1 MSSPSEWIA
10 AIDIGGSKIA
20 VTLADASGPRY
31 RLIQTTVKTGTSRA
45 IPEQCHALLHSLC
58 HQADIHLSA
67 ICGVGVSACGPFAYQ
82 DNYLGLVAPNL
93 CGGLSN
99 AEDLPND
106 WTFIPL
112 ASVLQEHCAHVVI
125 DNDCIAALTAER
137 FFGAA
142 QNEPNCA
149 YVTWS
154 TGIGFGLCV
163 DGHVLR
169 GKHGNAGHAGHM
181 LLSEVS
187 DALCGCGNQGDLEG
201 LISGRNLSQR
211 LQQPLE
217 VIFTAAANGD
227 PTSLAIAE
235 DAAKWLGRGHPQE
248 EDQDGS
254 GAGGHGA
261 GAALC
266 QRRPAGRHWQ
276 RRRRAHGSDHHLRHV
291 CARTE
296 GESRCVWGWGGGGA
310 GRCRMPRRAATAQ
323 PTSAQPT
330 HALSTP
336 PPPPS
341 LSSHALVAAEF
352 MEFARKAEEMRLT
365 AANAKTE

>member
-1 MSSPSEWIA
+1 MSSPSEWIV

-31 RLIQTTVKTGTSRA
+31 RLIQPTVKTGTSRT
-45 IPEQCHALLHSLC
+45 IPEQCHTLLQSLC
-58 HQADIHLSA
+58 HQADIHFSK
-67 ICGVGVSACGPFAYQ
+67 INSIGVSACGPFAFQ
-82 DNYLGLVAPNL
+82 DNLLGLVAPNL

-99 AEDLPND
+99 ADDLPND

-112 ASVLQEHCAHVVI
+112 ASVLQEQCSHVVI

-137 FFGAA
+137 YFGAA
-142 QNEPNCA
+142 QDEPNCA

-217 VIFTAAANGD
+217 VIFTAAAHGD
-227 PTSLAIAE
+227 PTCLAIAE
-235 DAAKWLGRGHPQE
+235 EAAKWLGRGLYNLITTL
-248 EDQDGS
+248 DLRCILMGGS
-254 GAGGHGA
+254 VWRHHARLLAPLVEKEIHS
-261 GAALC
+261 
-266 QRRPAGRHWQ
+266 RFPAM
-276 RRRRAHGSDHHLRHV
+276 
-291 CARTE
+291 TE
-296 GESRCVWGWGGGGA
+296 GVVLQSAAMGELVADLGALSLVMPESWKADWNAR
-310 GRCRMPRRAATAQ
+310 Q
-323 PTSAQPT
+323 PWN
-330 HALSTP
+330 ALST
-336 PPPPS
+336 
-341 LSSHALVAAEF
+341 SSQ
-352 MEFARKAEEMRLT
+352 
-365 AANAKTE
+365 

>member
-31 RLIQTTVKTGTSRA
+31 RLIQPTVKTGTSRA
-45 IPEQCHALLHSLC
+45 IPEQCLTLLQSLC
-58 HQADIHLSA
+58 HQADIDFSK
-67 ICGVGVSACGPFAYQ
+67 INSIGVSACGPFAFQ
-82 DNYLGLVAPNL
+82 DNLLGLVAPNL

-99 AEDLPND
+99 ANDLPND

-112 ASVLQEHCAHVVI
+112 ASVLQEQCSHVLI

-137 FFGAA
+137 NFGAA
-142 QNEPNCA
+142 QDEPNCA

-217 VIFTAAANGD
+217 VIFTAADQGD
-227 PTSLAIAE
+227 PTCVAIAE
-235 DAAKWLGRGHPQE
+235 EAAKWLGRGLYNLITTL
-248 EDQDGS
+248 DLRCILMGGS
-254 GAGGHGA
+254 VWRHHAGLLAPLVEKEIHSRFPAMTEGVVLQS
-261 GAALC
+261 AALGELVADLGALTLVM
-266 QRRPAGRHWQ
+266 PESWKADWN
-276 RRRRAHGSDHHLRHV
+276 
-291 CARTE
+291 AR
-296 GESRCVWGWGGGGA
+296 
-310 GRCRMPRRAATAQ
+310 Q
-323 PTSAQPT
+323 PWN
-330 HALSTP
+330 ALST
-336 PPPPS
+336 S
-341 LSSHALVAAEF
+341 
-352 MEFARKAEEMRLT
+352 T
-365 AANAKTE
+365 Q

>member
-31 RLIQTTVKTGTSRA
+31 RLIQPTVKTGTSRA
-45 IPEQCHALLHSLC
+45 IPEQCHTLLQSLC
-58 HQADIHLSA
+58 HQADIHFSM
-67 ICGVGVSACGPFAYQ
+67 INSIGVSACGPFAFQ
-82 DNYLGLVAPNL
+82 DNFLGLVAPNL

-99 AEDLPND
+99 ADDLPND

-112 ASVLQEHCAHVVI
+112 ASVLQEQSSHVVI

-137 FFGAA
+137 NFGAA
-142 QNEPNCA
+142 QDEPNCA

-217 VIFTAAANGD
+217 VIFTAAAHGD
-227 PTSLAIAE
+227 PTCLAIAE
-235 DAAKWLGRGHPQE
+235 EAAKWLGRGLYNLITTL
-248 EDQDGS
+248 DLRCILMGGS
-254 GAGGHGA
+254 VWRHHAGLLAPLVEKEIHSRFPAMTEGVVLQS
-261 GAALC
+261 AALGELVADLGALSLVM
-266 QRRPAGRHWQ
+266 PESWKADWN
-276 RRRRAHGSDHHLRHV
+276 
-291 CARTE
+291 AR
-296 GESRCVWGWGGGGA
+296 
-310 GRCRMPRRAATAQ
+310 Q
-323 PTSAQPT
+323 PWN
-330 HALSTP
+330 ALST
-336 PPPPS
+336 S
-341 LSSHALVAAEF
+341 TQKVICE
-352 MEFARKAEEMRLT
+352 
-365 AANAKTE
+365 

>member
-31 RLIQTTVKTGTSRA
+31 RLIQPTVKTGTSRA
-45 IPEQCHALLHSLC
+45 IPEQCLTLLQSLC
-58 HQADIHLSA
+58 HQADIDFSM
-67 ICGVGVSACGPFAYQ
+67 INSIGVSACGPFAFQ
-82 DNYLGLVAPNL
+82 DNLLGLVAPNL

-99 AEDLPND
+99 ANDLPND
-106 WTFIPL
+106 WTFIPM
-112 ASVLQEHCAHVVI
+112 ASVLKEQSSHVVI

-137 FFGAA
+137 YFGAA
-142 QNEPNCA
+142 QDEPNCA

-163 DGHVLR
+163 DSYVLR

-217 VIFTAAANGD
+217 VIFTAAAQGD
-227 PTSLAIAE
+227 PTCLAIAE
-235 DAAKWLGRGHPQE
+235 EAAKWLGRGLYNLITTL
-248 EDQDGS
+248 DLRCILMGGS
-254 GAGGHGA
+254 VWRHHAGLLAPLVEKEIHSRFPAMTEGVVLQS
-261 GAALC
+261 AALGELVADLGALSLVM
-266 QRRPAGRHWQ
+266 PESWKADWN
-276 RRRRAHGSDHHLRHV
+276 
-291 CARTE
+291 AR
-296 GESRCVWGWGGGGA
+296 
-310 GRCRMPRRAATAQ
+310 Q
-323 PTSAQPT
+323 PWN
-330 HALSTP
+330 ALSTC
-336 PPPPS
+336 S
-341 LSSHALVAAEF
+341 Q
-352 MEFARKAEEMRLT
+352 
-365 AANAKTE
+365 

>member
-20 VTLADASGPRY
+20 VTLTDASGPRY
-31 RLIQTTVKTGTSRA
+31 RLIQPTVKTGTSRA
-45 IPEQCHALLHSLC
+45 IPEQCLTLLQSLC
-58 HQADIHLSA
+58 IQADIDFSK
-67 ICGVGVSACGPFAYQ
+67 INSIGVSACGPFAFQ
-82 DNYLGLVAPNL
+82 DNLLGLVAPNL

-99 AEDLPND
+99 ANDLPND

-112 ASVLQEHCAHVVI
+112 ASVLQEQCSHVVI

-137 FFGAA
+137 NFGAA
-142 QNEPNCA
+142 QDEPNCA

-217 VIFTAAANGD
+217 VIFTAAAHGD
-227 PTSLAIAE
+227 PTCLAIAE
-235 DAAKWLGRGHPQE
+235 EAAKWLGRGLYNLITTL
-248 EDQDGS
+248 DLRCILMGGS
-254 GAGGHGA
+254 VWRHHAGLLAPLVEKEIQFRFPAMTEGVVLQS
-261 GAALC
+261 AALGELVADLGALC
-266 QRRPAGRHWQ
+266 LVMPESWKT
-276 RRRRAHGSDHHLRHV
+276 DWN
-291 CARTE
+291 AR
-296 GESRCVWGWGGGGA
+296 
-310 GRCRMPRRAATAQ
+310 Q
-323 PTSAQPT
+323 PWI
-330 HALSTP
+330 ALST
-336 PPPPS
+336 S
-341 LSSHALVAAEF
+341 
-352 MEFARKAEEMRLT
+352 T
-365 AANAKTE
+365 Q

>member
-31 RLIQTTVKTGTSRA
+31 RLIQPTVKTGTSRA
-45 IPEQCHALLHSLC
+45 IPEQCLTLLQSLC
-58 HQADIHLSA
+58 HQADIDFSK
-67 ICGVGVSACGPFAYQ
+67 INSIGVSACGPFAFQ
-82 DNYLGLVAPNL
+82 DNLLGLVAPNL

-99 AEDLPND
+99 ANDLPND

-112 ASVLQEHCAHVVI
+112 ASVLKEQSSHVVI

-137 FFGAA
+137 YFGAA
-142 QNEPNCA
+142 QDEPNCA

-163 DGHVLR
+163 DSHVLR

-217 VIFTAAANGD
+217 VIFTAAAQGD
-227 PTSLAIAE
+227 PTCLAIAE
-235 DAAKWLGRGHPQE
+235 EAAKWLGRGLYNLITTL
-248 EDQDGS
+248 DLRCILMGGS
-254 GAGGHGA
+254 VWRHHAGLLAPLVEKEIHSRFPAMTEGVVLQS
-261 GAALC
+261 AALGELVADLGALSLVM
-266 QRRPAGRHWQ
+266 PESWKADWN
-276 RRRRAHGSDHHLRHV
+276 
-291 CARTE
+291 AR
-296 GESRCVWGWGGGGA
+296 
-310 GRCRMPRRAATAQ
+310 Q
-323 PTSAQPT
+323 PWN
-330 HALSTP
+330 ALST
-336 PPPPS
+336 
-341 LSSHALVAAEF
+341 SSQ
-352 MEFARKAEEMRLT
+352 
-365 AANAKTE
+365 

>member
-31 RLIQTTVKTGTSRA
+31 RLIQPTVKTGTSRA
-45 IPEQCHALLHSLC
+45 IPEQCLTLLQSLC
-58 HQADIHLSA
+58 HQADIDFSK
-67 ICGVGVSACGPFAYQ
+67 INSIGVSACGPFAFQ
-82 DNYLGLVAPNL
+82 DNLLSLVAPNL

-99 AEDLPND
+99 ANDLPND

-112 ASVLQEHCAHVVI
+112 ASVLQEQCSHVVI

-137 FFGAA
+137 YFGAA
-142 QNEPNCA
+142 QDEPNCA

-217 VIFTAAANGD
+217 VIFTAAAQGD
-227 PTSLAIAE
+227 PTCLAIAE
-235 DAAKWLGRGHPQE
+235 EAAKWLGRGLYNLITTL
-248 EDQDGS
+248 DLRCILMGGS
-254 GAGGHGA
+254 VWRHHAGLLAPLVEKEIHSRFPAMTEGVVLQS
-261 GAALC
+261 AALGELVADLGALSLVM
-266 QRRPAGRHWQ
+266 PESWKADWN
-276 RRRRAHGSDHHLRHV
+276 
-291 CARTE
+291 AR
-296 GESRCVWGWGGGGA
+296 
-310 GRCRMPRRAATAQ
+310 Q
-323 PTSAQPT
+323 PWN
-330 HALSTP
+330 ALST
-336 PPPPS
+336 
-341 LSSHALVAAEF
+341 SSQ
-352 MEFARKAEEMRLT
+352 
-365 AANAKTE
+365 

>member
-1 MSSPSEWIA
+1 MSTPSEWIA

-31 RLIQTTVKTGTSRA
+31 RLIQPTVKTGTSRA
-45 IPEQCHALLHSLC
+45 IPEQCLTLLQSLC
-58 HQADIHLSA
+58 HQADIDFSK
-67 ICGVGVSACGPFAYQ
+67 INSIGVSACGPFAFQ
-82 DNYLGLVAPNL
+82 DNLLGLVAPNL

-99 AEDLPND
+99 ANDLPND

-112 ASVLQEHCAHVVI
+112 ASVLKEQSSHVVI

-137 FFGAA
+137 YFGAA
-142 QNEPNCA
+142 QDEPNCA

-217 VIFTAAANGD
+217 VIFTAAAQGD
-227 PTSLAIAE
+227 PTCLAIAE
-235 DAAKWLGRGHPQE
+235 EAAKWLGRGLYNLITTL
-248 EDQDGS
+248 DLRCILMGGS
-254 GAGGHGA
+254 VWRHHAGLLAPLVEKEIHSRFPAMTEGVVLQS
-261 GAALC
+261 AAL
-266 QRRPAGRHWQ
+266 
-276 RRRRAHGSDHHLRHV
+276 
-291 CARTE
+291 
-296 GESRCVWGWGGGGA
+296 GELVADLG
-310 GRCRMPRRAATAQ
+310 
-323 PTSAQPT
+323 
-330 HALSTP
+330 ALSLVMP
-336 PPPPS
+336 ESWKADWNARQPWI
-341 LSSHALVAAEF
+341 AL
-352 MEFARKAEEMRLT
+352 T
-365 AANAKTE
+365 TSTQ

>member
-20 VTLADASGPRY
+20 VTLADASSPRY
-31 RLIQTTVKTGTSRA
+31 RLIQPTVKTGTSRA
-45 IPEQCHALLHSLC
+45 IPEQCLTLLQSLC
-58 HQADIHLSA
+58 HQADIDFSK
-67 ICGVGVSACGPFAYQ
+67 INSIGVSACGPFAFQ
-82 DNYLGLVAPNL
+82 DNLLGLVAPNL

-99 AEDLPND
+99 ANDLPND

-112 ASVLQEHCAHVVI
+112 ASVLKEQSSHVVI

-137 FFGAA
+137 YFGAA
-142 QNEPNCA
+142 QDEPNCA

-163 DGHVLR
+163 DSHVLR

-217 VIFTAAANGD
+217 VIFTAAAQGD
-227 PTSLAIAE
+227 PTCLAIAE
-235 DAAKWLGRGHPQE
+235 EAAKWLGRGLYNLITTL
-248 EDQDGS
+248 DLRCILMGGS
-254 GAGGHGA
+254 VWRHHAGLLAPLVEKEIHSRFPAMTEGVVLQS
-261 GAALC
+261 AALGELVADLGALSLVM
-266 QRRPAGRHWQ
+266 PESWKADWN
-276 RRRRAHGSDHHLRHV
+276 
-291 CARTE
+291 AR
-296 GESRCVWGWGGGGA
+296 
-310 GRCRMPRRAATAQ
+310 Q
-323 PTSAQPT
+323 PWN
-330 HALSTP
+330 ALSTC
-336 PPPPS
+336 S
-341 LSSHALVAAEF
+341 Q
-352 MEFARKAEEMRLT
+352 
-365 AANAKTE
+365 

>member
-31 RLIQTTVKTGTSRA
+31 RLIQPTVKTGTFRA
-45 IPEQCHALLHSLC
+45 IPEQCLTLLQSLC
-58 HQADIHLSA
+58 HQADIHFSK
-67 ICGVGVSACGPFAYQ
+67 INSIGVSACGPFAFQ
-82 DNYLGLVAPNL
+82 DNFLGLVAPNL

-99 AEDLPND
+99 ADDLPND
-106 WTFIPL
+106 WTFIPM
-112 ASVLQEHCAHVVI
+112 ASVLQEQCSHVVI

-137 FFGAA
+137 NFGAA
-142 QNEPNCA
+142 QDEPNCA

-163 DGHVLR
+163 DGRVLR

-217 VIFTAAANGD
+217 VIFTAAAHGD
-227 PTSLAIAE
+227 PTCLAISE
-235 DAAKWLGRGHPQE
+235 EAAKWLGRGLFNLITTL
-248 EDQDGS
+248 DLRCILMGGS
-254 GAGGHGA
+254 VWRHHAGLLAPLVEKEIHSRFPAMTEGVVLQS
-261 GAALC
+261 AALGELVADLGALSLVM
-266 QRRPAGRHWQ
+266 PESWKADWN
-276 RRRRAHGSDHHLRHV
+276 
-291 CARTE
+291 AR
-296 GESRCVWGWGGGGA
+296 
-310 GRCRMPRRAATAQ
+310 Q
-323 PTSAQPT
+323 PWN
-330 HALSTP
+330 ALST
-336 PPPPS
+336 
-341 LSSHALVAAEF
+341 SSQ
-352 MEFARKAEEMRLT
+352 
-365 AANAKTE
+365 

>member
-31 RLIQTTVKTGTSRA
+31 RLIQPTVKTGTSRA
-45 IPEQCHALLHSLC
+45 IPEQCHTLLQSLC
-58 HQADIHLSA
+58 HQADIHFSM
-67 ICGVGVSACGPFAYQ
+67 INSIGVSACGPFAFQ
-82 DNYLGLVAPNL
+82 DNFLGLVAPNL

-99 AEDLPND
+99 ADDLPND

-112 ASVLQEHCAHVVI
+112 ASVLQEQSSHVVI

-137 FFGAA
+137 NFGAA
-142 QNEPNCA
+142 QDEPNCA

-217 VIFTAAANGD
+217 VIFTAAAHGD
-227 PTSLAIAE
+227 PTCLAIAE
-235 DAAKWLGRGHPQE
+235 EAAKWLGRGLYNLITTL
-248 EDQDGS
+248 DLRCILMGGS
-254 GAGGHGA
+254 VWRHHAGLLAPLVEKEIQFRFPAMTEGVVLQS
-261 GAALC
+261 AALGELVADLGALSLVM
-266 QRRPAGRHWQ
+266 PESWKADWN
-276 RRRRAHGSDHHLRHV
+276 
-291 CARTE
+291 AR
-296 GESRCVWGWGGGGA
+296 
-310 GRCRMPRRAATAQ
+310 Q
-323 PTSAQPT
+323 PWN
-330 HALSTP
+330 ALST
-336 PPPPS
+336 
-341 LSSHALVAAEF
+341 SSQ
-352 MEFARKAEEMRLT
+352 
-365 AANAKTE
+365 

>member
-31 RLIQTTVKTGTSRA
+31 RLIKPTVKTGTSRA
-45 IPEQCHALLHSLC
+45 IPEQCLTLLQSLC
-58 HQADIHLSA
+58 HQADIDFSK
-67 ICGVGVSACGPFAYQ
+67 INSIGVSACGPFAFQ
-82 DNYLGLVAPNL
+82 DNLLSLVAPNL

-99 AEDLPND
+99 ANDLPND

-112 ASVLQEHCAHVVI
+112 ASVLQEQCSHVVI

-137 FFGAA
+137 YFGAA
-142 QNEPNCA
+142 QDEPNCA

-163 DGHVLR
+163 DSHVLR

-217 VIFTAAANGD
+217 VIFTAAAQGD
-227 PTSLAIAE
+227 PTCLAIAE
-235 DAAKWLGRGHPQE
+235 EAAKWLGRGLYNLITTL
-248 EDQDGS
+248 DLRCILMGGS
-254 GAGGHGA
+254 VWRHHAGLLAPLVEKEIHSRFPAMTEGVVLQS
-261 GAALC
+261 AAL
-266 QRRPAGRHWQ
+266 
-276 RRRRAHGSDHHLRHV
+276 
-291 CARTE
+291 
-296 GESRCVWGWGGGGA
+296 GELVADLG
-310 GRCRMPRRAATAQ
+310 
-323 PTSAQPT
+323 
-330 HALSTP
+330 ALSLVMP
-336 PPPPS
+336 ESWKADWNARQPWI
-341 LSSHALVAAEF
+341 AL
-352 MEFARKAEEMRLT
+352 T
-365 AANAKTE
+365 TSTQ

>member
-20 VTLADASGPRY
+20 VILADASGPRY
-31 RLIQTTVKTGTSRA
+31 RLIQPTVKTGTSRA
-45 IPEQCHALLHSLC
+45 IPEQCLTLLQSLC
-58 HQADIHLSA
+58 HQADIDFSK
-67 ICGVGVSACGPFAYQ
+67 INSIGVSACGPFAFQ
-82 DNYLGLVAPNL
+82 DNSLGLVAPNL

-99 AEDLPND
+99 ADDLPND

-112 ASVLQEHCAHVVI
+112 ASVLHEQCSHVVI

-137 FFGAA
+137 NFGAA
-142 QNEPNCA
+142 QDEPNCA

-201 LISGRNLSQR
+201 LISGRNLNQR

-217 VIFTAAANGD
+217 VIFTAAAQGD
-227 PTSLAIAE
+227 PTCLAIAE
-235 DAAKWLGRGHPQE
+235 EAAKWLGRGLYNLITTL
-248 EDQDGS
+248 DLRCILMGGS
-254 GAGGHGA
+254 VWRHHAGLLAPLVEKEIHSRFTAMTEGVVVQS
-261 GAALC
+261 AAL
-266 QRRPAGRHWQ
+266 
-276 RRRRAHGSDHHLRHV
+276 
-291 CARTE
+291 
-296 GESRCVWGWGGGGA
+296 GELVADLG
-310 GRCRMPRRAATAQ
+310 
-323 PTSAQPT
+323 
-330 HALSTP
+330 ALSLVMP
-336 PPPPS
+336 ESWKADWNARQPWI
-341 LSSHALVAAEF
+341 AL
-352 MEFARKAEEMRLT
+352 T
-365 AANAKTE
+365 TSTQ

>member
-31 RLIQTTVKTGTSRA
+31 RLIQPTVKTGTSRA
-45 IPEQCHALLHSLC
+45 IPEQCLNLLQSLC
-58 HQADIHLSA
+58 HQADIHFSK
-67 ICGVGVSACGPFAYQ
+67 INSIGVSACGPFAFQ
-82 DNYLGLVAPNL
+82 DNLLGLVAPNL

-99 AEDLPND
+99 ADDLPND

-112 ASVLQEHCAHVVI
+112 ASVLQEQCSHVVI

-137 FFGAA
+137 NFGAA
-142 QNEPNCA
+142 QDEPNCA

-217 VIFTAAANGD
+217 VIFTAAAHGD
-227 PTSLAIAE
+227 PTCLAIAE
-235 DAAKWLGRGHPQE
+235 EAAKWLGRGLYNLITTL
-248 EDQDGS
+248 DLRCILMGGS
-254 GAGGHGA
+254 VWRHHAGLLAPLVEKEIHSRFPAMTEGVVLQS
-261 GAALC
+261 AAL
-266 QRRPAGRHWQ
+266 
-276 RRRRAHGSDHHLRHV
+276 
-291 CARTE
+291 
-296 GESRCVWGWGGGGA
+296 GELVADLG
-310 GRCRMPRRAATAQ
+310 
-323 PTSAQPT
+323 
-330 HALSTP
+330 ALSLVMP
-336 PPPPS
+336 ESWKADWNARQPWI
-341 LSSHALVAAEF
+341 AL
-352 MEFARKAEEMRLT
+352 T
-365 AANAKTE
+365 TSTQ

>member
-31 RLIQTTVKTGTSRA
+31 RLIQPTVKTGTSRA
-45 IPEQCHALLHSLC
+45 IPEQCLNLLQSLC
-58 HQADIHLSA
+58 HQADIHFSK
-67 ICGVGVSACGPFAYQ
+67 INSIGVSACGPFAFQ
-82 DNYLGLVAPNL
+82 DNLLGLVAPNL

-99 AEDLPND
+99 ADDLPND

-112 ASVLQEHCAHVVI
+112 ASVLQEQCSHVVI

-137 FFGAA
+137 NFGAA
-142 QNEPNCA
+142 QDEPNCA

-217 VIFTAAANGD
+217 VIFTAAAHGV
-227 PTSLAIAE
+227 PTCLAIAE
-235 DAAKWLGRGHPQE
+235 EAAKWLGRGLYNLITTL
-248 EDQDGS
+248 DLRCILMGGS
-254 GAGGHGA
+254 VWRHHAGLLAPLVEKEIHSRFPAMTEGVVLQS
-261 GAALC
+261 AAL
-266 QRRPAGRHWQ
+266 
-276 RRRRAHGSDHHLRHV
+276 
-291 CARTE
+291 
-296 GESRCVWGWGGGGA
+296 GELVADLG
-310 GRCRMPRRAATAQ
+310 
-323 PTSAQPT
+323 
-330 HALSTP
+330 ALSLVMP
-336 PPPPS
+336 ESWKADWNARQPWI
-341 LSSHALVAAEF
+341 AL
-352 MEFARKAEEMRLT
+352 T
-365 AANAKTE
+365 TSTQ

>member
-31 RLIQTTVKTGTSRA
+31 RLIQPTVKTGTSRA
-45 IPEQCHALLHSLC
+45 IPEQCHTLLQSLC
-58 HQADIHLSA
+58 HQADIHFSM
-67 ICGVGVSACGPFAYQ
+67 INSIGVSACGPFAFQ
-82 DNYLGLVAPNL
+82 DNFLGLVAPNL

-99 AEDLPND
+99 ADDLPND

-112 ASVLQEHCAHVVI
+112 ASVLQEQSSHVVI

-137 FFGAA
+137 NFGAA
-142 QNEPNCA
+142 QDEPNCA

-217 VIFTAAANGD
+217 VIYTAAAHGD
-227 PTSLAIAE
+227 PTCLAIAE
-235 DAAKWLGRGHPQE
+235 EAAKWLGRGLYNLITTL
-248 EDQDGS
+248 DLRCILMGGS
-254 GAGGHGA
+254 VWRHHAGLLAPLVEKEIQFRFPAMTEGVVLQS
-261 GAALC
+261 AALGELVADLGALSLVM
-266 QRRPAGRHWQ
+266 PESWKADWN
-276 RRRRAHGSDHHLRHV
+276 
-291 CARTE
+291 AR
-296 GESRCVWGWGGGGA
+296 
-310 GRCRMPRRAATAQ
+310 Q
-323 PTSAQPT
+323 PWN
-330 HALSTP
+330 ALST
-336 PPPPS
+336 S
-341 LSSHALVAAEF
+341 TQKVICE
-352 MEFARKAEEMRLT
+352 
-365 AANAKTE
+365 

>member
-31 RLIQTTVKTGTSRA
+31 RLIQPTVKTGTSRA
-45 IPEQCHALLHSLC
+45 IPEQCHTLLQSLC
-58 HQADIHLSA
+58 HQADIHFSM
-67 ICGVGVSACGPFAYQ
+67 INSIGVSACGPFAFQ
-82 DNYLGLVAPNL
+82 DNFLGLVAPNL

-99 AEDLPND
+99 ADDLPND

-112 ASVLQEHCAHVVI
+112 ASVLQEQSSHVVI

-137 FFGAA
+137 NFGAA
-142 QNEPNCA
+142 QDEPNCA

-217 VIFTAAANGD
+217 VIFTAAAHGD
-227 PTSLAIAE
+227 PTCLAIAE
-235 DAAKWLGRGHPQE
+235 EAAKWLGRGLYNLITTL
-248 EDQDGS
+248 DLRCILMGGS
-254 GAGGHGA
+254 VWRHHAGLLAPLVEKEIQFRFPAMTEGVVLQS
-261 GAALC
+261 AALGELVADLGALSLVM
-266 QRRPAGRHWQ
+266 PESWKADWN
-276 RRRRAHGSDHHLRHV
+276 
-291 CARTE
+291 AR
-296 GESRCVWGWGGGGA
+296 
-310 GRCRMPRRAATAQ
+310 Q
-323 PTSAQPT
+323 PWN
-330 HALSTP
+330 ALST
-336 PPPPS
+336 S
-341 LSSHALVAAEF
+341 TQKVICE
-352 MEFARKAEEMRLT
+352 
-365 AANAKTE
+365 

>member
-31 RLIQTTVKTGTSRA
+31 RLIQPTVKTGTSRA
-45 IPEQCHALLHSLC
+45 IPEQCLTLLQSLC
-58 HQADIHLSA
+58 HQADIDFSK
-67 ICGVGVSACGPFAYQ
+67 INSIGISACGPFAFQ
-82 DNYLGLVAPNL
+82 DNLLGLVAPNL

-99 AEDLPND
+99 ADDLPND

-112 ASVLQEHCAHVVI
+112 ASVLQERCSHVVI

-137 FFGAA
+137 NFGTAHD
-142 QNEPNCA
+142 EPNCA

-217 VIFTAAANGD
+217 VIFTAAAQGD
-227 PTSLAIAE
+227 PTCLAIAE
-235 DAAKWLGRGHPQE
+235 EAAKWLGRGLYNLITTL
-248 EDQDGS
+248 DLRCILMGGS
-254 GAGGHGA
+254 VWRHHAGLLAPLVEKEIHSRFPAMTEGVVLQS
-261 GAALC
+261 AALGELVADLGALSLVM
-266 QRRPAGRHWQ
+266 PESWKADWN
-276 RRRRAHGSDHHLRHV
+276 
-291 CARTE
+291 AR
-296 GESRCVWGWGGGGA
+296 
-310 GRCRMPRRAATAQ
+310 Q
-323 PTSAQPT
+323 PWN
-330 HALSTP
+330 ALST
-336 PPPPS
+336 S
-341 LSSHALVAAEF
+341 
-352 MEFARKAEEMRLT
+352 T
-365 AANAKTE
+365 Q

>member
-31 RLIQTTVKTGTSRA
+31 RLIQPTVKTGTSRA
-45 IPEQCHALLHSLC
+45 IPEQCLTLLHSLC
-58 HQADIHLSA
+58 HQADIHFSK
-67 ICGVGVSACGPFAYQ
+67 INSIGVSACGPFAFQ
-82 DNYLGLVAPNL
+82 DNLLGLVAPNL

-99 AEDLPND
+99 ADDLPND

-112 ASVLQEHCAHVVI
+112 ASVLHEQFSQVVI

-137 FFGAA
+137 YFGAA
-142 QNEPNCA
+142 QDEPNCA

-217 VIFTAAANGD
+217 VIFTAAAQGD
-227 PTSLAIAE
+227 PTCLAIAE
-235 DAAKWLGRGHPQE
+235 EAAKWLGRGLYNLITTL
-248 EDQDGS
+248 DLRCILMGGS
-254 GAGGHGA
+254 VWRHHARLLAPLVEKEIHSRFPAMTEGVVLQS
-261 GAALC
+261 AALGELVADLGALSLVM
-266 QRRPAGRHWQ
+266 PESWKADWN
-276 RRRRAHGSDHHLRHV
+276 
-291 CARTE
+291 AR
-296 GESRCVWGWGGGGA
+296 
-310 GRCRMPRRAATAQ
+310 Q
-323 PTSAQPT
+323 PWI
-330 HALSTP
+330 ALST
-336 PPPPS
+336 S
-341 LSSHALVAAEF
+341 
-352 MEFARKAEEMRLT
+352 T
-365 AANAKTE
+365 Q

>member
-1 MSSPSEWIA
+1 MSSPSEWVA

-31 RLIQTTVKTGTSRA
+31 RLIQPAIKTGTSRA
-45 IPEQCHALLHSLC
+45 IPEQCLNLLQSLC
-58 HQADIHLSA
+58 HQADIHFSK
-67 ICGVGVSACGPFAYQ
+67 INSIGVSACGPFAFQ
-82 DNYLGLVAPNL
+82 DNLLGLVAPNL

-99 AEDLPND
+99 ADDLPND

-112 ASVLQEHCAHVVI
+112 ASVLQEQCSHVVI

-137 FFGAA
+137 NFGAA
-142 QNEPNCA
+142 QDEPNCA

-217 VIFTAAANGD
+217 VIFTAAAHGD
-227 PTSLAIAE
+227 PSCLAIAE
-235 DAAKWLGRGHPQE
+235 EAAKWLGRGLFNLITTL
-248 EDQDGS
+248 DLRCILMGGS
-254 GAGGHGA
+254 VWRHHAGLLAPLVEKEIHSRFPAMTEGVVLQS
-261 GAALC
+261 AAL
-266 QRRPAGRHWQ
+266 
-276 RRRRAHGSDHHLRHV
+276 
-291 CARTE
+291 
-296 GESRCVWGWGGGGA
+296 GELVADLG
-310 GRCRMPRRAATAQ
+310 
-323 PTSAQPT
+323 
-330 HALSTP
+330 ALSLVMP
-336 PPPPS
+336 ESWKADWNARQPWI
-341 LSSHALVAAEF
+341 AL
-352 MEFARKAEEMRLT
+352 T
-365 AANAKTE
+365 TSTQ

>member
-1 MSSPSEWIA
+1 MSSSSGWIA

-31 RLIQTTVKTGTSRA
+31 RILQATVKTGPSRA
-45 IPEQCHALLHSLC
+45 IPEQCLSLLHAVC
-58 HQADIHLSA
+58 DQAA
-67 ICGVGVSACGPFAYQ
+67 IYYSEIVSIGVSACGPFAYQ
-82 DNYLGLVAPNL
+82 DNLLGLVAPNL

-99 AEDLPND
+99 ADDLPND

-112 ASVLQEHCAHVVI
+112 ASVLQEHCGHVVI

-142 QNEPNCA
+142 QNELNCA

-187 DALCGCGNQGDLEG
+187 AALCGCGNQGDLEG

-227 PTSLAIAE
+227 PACLAIAE
-235 DAAKWLGRGHPQE
+235 EAAQWLGRGLYNLITTL
-248 EDQDGS
+248 DLRCILMGGS
-254 GAGGHGA
+254 VWRHHASLLAPLVNNEIHARFPAMTSGVVLQS
-261 GAALC
+261 AAL
-266 QRRPAGRHWQ
+266 
-276 RRRRAHGSDHHLRHV
+276 
-291 CARTE
+291 
-296 GESRCVWGWGGGGA
+296 GELVADIGA
-310 GRCRMPRRAATAQ
+310 
-323 PTSAQPT
+323 
-330 HALSTP
+330 L
-336 PPPPS
+336 
-341 LSSHALVAAEF
+341 ALVLPESWKADWN
-352 MEFARKAEEMRLT
+352 ARQPWRALAT
-365 AANAKTE
+365 TTQ

>member
-31 RLIQTTVKTGTSRA
+31 RLIQPTVKTGTSRV
-45 IPEQCHALLHSLC
+45 IPEQCLTLLQSLC
-58 HQADIHLSA
+58 HQADIDFSK
-67 ICGVGVSACGPFAYQ
+67 INSIGVSACGPFAFQ
-82 DNYLGLVAPNL
+82 DNLLGLVAPNL

-99 AEDLPND
+99 ANDLPND

-112 ASVLQEHCAHVVI
+112 ASVLQEQCSHVVI

-137 FFGAA
+137 NFGAA
-142 QNEPNCA
+142 QDEPNCA

-217 VIFTAAANGD
+217 VIFTAAAQGD
-227 PTSLAIAE
+227 PTCLAIAE
-235 DAAKWLGRGHPQE
+235 EAAKWLGRGLYNLITTL
-248 EDQDGS
+248 DLRCILMGGS
-254 GAGGHGA
+254 VWRHHAGLLAPLVEKEIHSRFPAMTEGVVVQS
-261 GAALC
+261 AAL
-266 QRRPAGRHWQ
+266 
-276 RRRRAHGSDHHLRHV
+276 
-291 CARTE
+291 
-296 GESRCVWGWGGGGA
+296 GELVADLG
-310 GRCRMPRRAATAQ
+310 
-323 PTSAQPT
+323 
-330 HALSTP
+330 ALSLVMPESWKADWNARQPWIALTT
-336 PPPPS
+336 
-341 LSSHALVAAEF
+341 SSQ
-352 MEFARKAEEMRLT
+352 
-365 AANAKTE
+365 

>member
-31 RLIQTTVKTGTSRA
+31 RLIQPTVKTGTSRA
-45 IPEQCHALLHSLC
+45 IPEQCHTLLQSLC
-58 HQADIHLSA
+58 HQADIHFSM
-67 ICGVGVSACGPFAYQ
+67 INSIGVSACGPFAFQ
-82 DNYLGLVAPNL
+82 DNFLGLVAPNL

-99 AEDLPND
+99 ADDLPND

-112 ASVLQEHCAHVVI
+112 ASVLQEQSSHVVI

-137 FFGAA
+137 YFGAA
-142 QNEPNCA
+142 QDEPNCA

-163 DGHVLR
+163 DSHVLR

-217 VIFTAAANGD
+217 VIFTAAAHGD
-227 PTSLAIAE
+227 PTCLAIAE
-235 DAAKWLGRGHPQE
+235 EAAKWLGRGLYNLITTL
-248 EDQDGS
+248 DLRCILMGGS
-254 GAGGHGA
+254 VWRHHAGLLAPLVEKEIQFRFPAMTEGVVLQS
-261 GAALC
+261 AALGELVADLGALSLVM
-266 QRRPAGRHWQ
+266 PESWKADWN
-276 RRRRAHGSDHHLRHV
+276 
-291 CARTE
+291 AR
-296 GESRCVWGWGGGGA
+296 
-310 GRCRMPRRAATAQ
+310 Q
-323 PTSAQPT
+323 PWN
-330 HALSTP
+330 ALST
-336 PPPPS
+336 S
-341 LSSHALVAAEF
+341 TQKVICE
-352 MEFARKAEEMRLT
+352 
-365 AANAKTE
+365 

>member
-31 RLIQTTVKTGTSRA
+31 RLIQPTVKTGTSRA
-45 IPEQCHALLHSLC
+45 IPEQCLTLLQSLC
-58 HQADIHLSA
+58 HQAYIDFSKINS
-67 ICGVGVSACGPFAYQ
+67 IGVSACGPFAFQ
-82 DNYLGLVAPNL
+82 DNLLGLVAPNL

-99 AEDLPND
+99 ADDLPND

-112 ASVLQEHCAHVVI
+112 ASVLQEQCSHVVI

-137 FFGAA
+137 YFGAA
-142 QNEPNCA
+142 QDEPNCA

-217 VIFTAAANGD
+217 VIFTAAAQGD
-227 PTSLAIAE
+227 PTCLAIAE
-235 DAAKWLGRGHPQE
+235 EAAKWLGRGLFNLITTL
-248 EDQDGS
+248 DLRCILIGGS
-254 GAGGHGA
+254 VWRHHAGLLAPLVEKEIHSRFPAMTEGVVLQS
-261 GAALC
+261 AAL
-266 QRRPAGRHWQ
+266 
-276 RRRRAHGSDHHLRHV
+276 
-291 CARTE
+291 
-296 GESRCVWGWGGGGA
+296 GELVADLG
-310 GRCRMPRRAATAQ
+310 
-323 PTSAQPT
+323 
-330 HALSTP
+330 ALS
-336 PPPPS
+336 
-341 LSSHALVAAEF
+341 LVMPESWKADWN
-352 MEFARKAEEMRLT
+352 ARQPWIVLT
-365 AANAKTE
+365 TSTQ

>member
-31 RLIQTTVKTGTSRA
+31 RLIQPTVKTGTSRA
-45 IPEQCHALLHSLC
+45 IPEQCHTLLQSLC
-58 HQADIHLSA
+58 HQADIHFSM
-67 ICGVGVSACGPFAYQ
+67 INSIGVSACGPFAFQ
-82 DNYLGLVAPNL
+82 DNFLGLVAPNL

-99 AEDLPND
+99 ADDLPND

-112 ASVLQEHCAHVVI
+112 ASVLQEQSSHVVI

-137 FFGAA
+137 NFGAA
-142 QNEPNCA
+142 QDEPNCA

-163 DGHVLR
+163 DSHVLR

-217 VIFTAAANGD
+217 VIFTAAAQGN
-227 PTSLAIAE
+227 PTCLAIAE
-235 DAAKWLGRGHPQE
+235 EAAKWLGRGLYNLITTL
-248 EDQDGS
+248 DLRCILMGGS
-254 GAGGHGA
+254 VWRHHAGLLAPLVEKEIQFRFPAMTEGVVLQS
-261 GAALC
+261 AALGELVADLGALSLVM
-266 QRRPAGRHWQ
+266 PESWKADWN
-276 RRRRAHGSDHHLRHV
+276 
-291 CARTE
+291 AR
-296 GESRCVWGWGGGGA
+296 
-310 GRCRMPRRAATAQ
+310 Q
-323 PTSAQPT
+323 PWN
-330 HALSTP
+330 ALSTC
-336 PPPPS
+336 S
-341 LSSHALVAAEF
+341 Q
-352 MEFARKAEEMRLT
+352 
-365 AANAKTE
+365 

>member
-31 RLIQTTVKTGTSRA
+31 RMIQPTVKTGASRA
-45 IPEQCHALLHSLC
+45 IPEQCLSLLHSLC
-58 HQADIHLSA
+58 HQADIDFSK
-67 ICGVGVSACGPFAYQ
+67 INSIGVSACGPFAYQ
-82 DNYLGLVAPNL
+82 DNLLGLVAPNL

-112 ASVLQEHCAHVVI
+112 ASVLQEHCSHVVI

-137 FFGAA
+137 YFGAV
-142 QNEPNCA
+142 QDESNCA

-187 DALCGCGNQGDLEG
+187 EALCGCGNQGDLEG

-235 DAAKWLGRGHPQE
+235 KAAKWLGRGLYNLITTL
-248 EDQDGS
+248 DLRCILMGGS
-254 GAGGHGA
+254 VWRHHASLLAPLVEKEIHSRFPALTSDVVLQSAG
-261 GAALC
+261 L
-266 QRRPAGRHWQ
+266 
-276 RRRRAHGSDHHLRHV
+276 
-291 CARTE
+291 
-296 GESRCVWGWGGGGA
+296 GELVADIG
-310 GRCRMPRRAATAQ
+310 
-323 PTSAQPT
+323 
-330 HALSTP
+330 ALS
-336 PPPPS
+336 
-341 LSSHALVAAEF
+341 LV
-352 MEFARKAEEMRLT
+352 MPDSWRDDWNVRQPLT
-365 AANAKTE
+365 TLNTTSQ

>member
-31 RLIQTTVKTGTSRA
+31 RLIQPTVKTGTSRA
-45 IPEQCHALLHSLC
+45 IPEQCLTLLQSLC
-58 HQADIHLSA
+58 HQADIDFSK
-67 ICGVGVSACGPFAYQ
+67 INSIGVSACGPFAFQ
-82 DNYLGLVAPNL
+82 DNLLGLVAPNL

-99 AEDLPND
+99 ANDLPND

-112 ASVLQEHCAHVVI
+112 ASVLQEQCSHVLI

-137 FFGAA
+137 NFGAA
-142 QNEPNCA
+142 QDEPNCA

-211 LQQPLE
+211 LQQPFE
-217 VIFTAAANGD
+217 VIFTAAAHGD
-227 PTSLAIAE
+227 PTCLAIAE
-235 DAAKWLGRGHPQE
+235 EAAKWLGRGLFNLITTL
-248 EDQDGS
+248 DLRCILMGGS
-254 GAGGHGA
+254 VWRHHASLLAPLVEKEIHSRFPAMTEGVVLQS
-261 GAALC
+261 AALGELVADLGALSLVM
-266 QRRPAGRHWQ
+266 PESWKADWN
-276 RRRRAHGSDHHLRHV
+276 
-291 CARTE
+291 AR
-296 GESRCVWGWGGGGA
+296 
-310 GRCRMPRRAATAQ
+310 Q
-323 PTSAQPT
+323 PWI
-330 HALSTP
+330 ALST
-336 PPPPS
+336 S
-341 LSSHALVAAEF
+341 
-352 MEFARKAEEMRLT
+352 T
-365 AANAKTE
+365 Q